1 MKKRKME
8 KYSLQNDLE
17 VFGKQVT
24 TFPNG
29 IGEAFNELV
38 QILGGF
44 SRSYYGISYMDGHGK
59 MVYYATA
66 EEKQP
71 GEAEKHS
78 CESLTIEKGEY
89 LAITVTDWRRK
100 TDTIKDVFHVIIE
113 DARADKTK
121 PATEWYKNDRE
132 MMCMVKTTNSN

>member
-1 MKKRKME
+1 ME
-8 KYSLQNDLE
+8 KYNLQSDVE
-17 VFGKQVT
+17 VFGKQVK

-44 SRSYYGISYMDGHGK
+44 SRSYYGISYRDADGK

-66 EEKQP
+66 EERQT

-78 CESLTIEKGEY
+78 CERLTIEKGEY
-89 LAITVTDWRRK
+89 LVITVTDWRKK
-100 TDTIKDVFHVIIE
+100 TDTIKDVFQQIME
-113 DARADKTK
+113 DERADKTK
-121 PATEWYKNDRE
+121 PAVEWYKNDRE
-132 MMCMVKTTNSN
+132 MMCMVKTTNSK